1 MLTLFS
7 APKPF
12 RGHIGIIQA
21 NAVRSWTKLHP
32 DIEVILF
39 GNEEGI
45 QELAEQLKIKYIRDV
60 QCNERGTP
68 LISALFEEAQ
78 KHARHELIGYV
89 NADIILM
96 NDFISAIRQIQQPQF
111 LLVSHRWD
119 IDVKEPID
127 FDNPDRETGLRD
139 QVKKEGKLHAS
150 SGIDF
155 FIFRRGLYD
164 NVPPFA
170 IGRGGWDNW
179 LVYHAYAAR
188 VPVIDITRM
197 VTSIHQNHDYM
208 HLPGGADAIWKG
220 PERDRNIQLMEG
232 MDHAFT
238 LDNANYLLTPRGLRP
253 AATPKH
259 LYYRMRAFVVLR
271 PHFHFLLVLFKLFEK
286 TLRAPNF
293 FGQRVARCWRNV
305 TGKSPTRQ

>member
-7 APKPF
+7 APKAF
-12 RGHIGIIQA
+12 QGHIGVIQA

-39 GNEEGI
+39 GKDEGI
-45 QELAEQLKIKYIRDV
+45 QELAEQLKIKYIRDI

-78 KHARHELIGYV
+78 KHARHEIIGYV

-96 NDFISAIRQIQQPQF
+96 SDFISAVQQIKQPQF

-119 IDVKEPID
+119 IEVKEPIN
-127 FDNPDRETGLRD
+127 FDSPNWETGLRD
-139 QVKKEGKLHAS
+139 KVKREGKLHAS

-179 LVYHAYAAR
+179 LVYHACAAR
-188 VPVIDITRM
+188 VPVIDITKA

-220 PERDRNIQLMEG
+220 PERDRNIQLMGG

-238 LDNANYLLTPRGLRP
+238 LDNANYLLTPGGLRS
-253 AATPKH
+253 AVTPKH
-259 LYYRMRAFVVLR
+259 LYYRTRSWVVLR
-271 PHFHFLLVLFKLFEK
+271 PRFHFLLLFFKLLEK
-286 TLRAPNF
+286 AQRAPDF
-293 FGQRVARCWRNV
+293 LWQKAKRYLRRA
-305 TGKSPTRQ
+305 TGKPPNRQ